1 MINLFN
7 SFFISESNAQAFKQ
21 KNSYNPNFNINQ
33 VFTILD
39 RNNNGFITMNELRNA
54 FALFNILIDYEDL
67 LILMDRFD
75 RNKDG
80 KISYYE
86 VNFE

>member
-1 MINLFN
+1 
-7 SFFISESNAQAFKQ
+7 
-21 KNSYNPNFNINQ
+21 
-33 VFTILD
+33 
-39 RNNNGFITMNELRNA
+39 MNELRNA